1 MKKLPFCPDLLL
13 LGWNPTEAEV
23 TGVNDLSRYKC
34 AEFLLQ
40 SLEFKLSPA
49 LTFPLD
55 LRGGGGVFLKA
66 VSCHHT
72 LLRNWAVD
80 NNFPK
85 SIVLHPVPCKPASG
99 QRQVRLL
106 L

>member
-1 MKKLPFCPDLLL
+1 MKKHPFGPDLLL
-13 LGWNPTEAEV
+13 SRWNPTEAEV
-23 TGVNDLSRYKC
+23 TGVNGLSRYKC

-40 SLEFKLSPA
+40 SLELKLSPA

-55 LRGGGGVFLKA
+55 PRGGVGFLKA

-85 SIVLHPVPCKPASG
+85 SIVLHPVPQWTADK
-99 QRQVRLL
+99 
-106 L
+106 